1 MANVRRN
8 RRAEGR
14 LTARKPVSNTRRERL
29 PRRVLALLAEPLDPA
44 LISERGA
51 RDGRLLQYIE
61 GWAVINQ
68 ANCIFGYDGWG
79 AELVGEVAYRPLSLA
94 DPDTG
99 EAMAV
104 GMYAATV
111 RVAVRGCQPKADV
124 GCGFVAE
131 ETPEAHEA
139 AYKGAVTDALKR
151 ALRHFGDRFGNRLY
165 NRRNG
170 LDAMPAL
177 SEGEG
182 TPQPSAPA
190 SPAKVEEMR
199 RRVLELSARL
209 GVDEGKALAWVQKRY
224 GQPLDALS
232 GEQVADAV
240 RALADKLNRR
250 NSLPADRRGLP
261 AERRSNRRR
270 AA

>member
-1 MANVRRN
+1 MS
-8 RRAEGR
+8 
-14 LTARKPVSNTRRERL
+14 TARGERL
-29 PRRVLALLAEPLDPA
+29 PRRVLALLAEPLDAA

-61 GWAVINQ
+61 GWAAINQ
-68 ANCIFGYDGWG
+68 ANRIFGHDGWG
-79 AELVGEVAYRPLSLA
+79 AELVGEASFRPMSLI
-94 DPDTG
+94 DPATDQPL
-99 EAMAV
+99 AV
-104 GMYAATV
+104 GMYTAAV
-111 RVAVRGCQPKADV
+111 RVTVRGCPARSDV

-151 ALRHFGDRFGNRLY
+151 ALRHFGDQFGNRLY
-165 NRRNG
+165 DRRNG
-170 LDAMPAL
+170 LDATPAL
-177 SEGEG
+177 SESEG

-190 SPAKVEEMR
+190 TPAKVEEMR
-199 RRVLELSARL
+199 RRIMELSARL

-232 GEQVADAV
+232 AEQVADAV
-240 RALADKLNRR
+240 RSLADELNRR

-261 AERRSNRRR
+261 AERRGNRRR